1 VRVAAGARGGHPVE
15 DIDLLVLGEPDRDQL
30 YAGTDAIQPSIG
42 RPVQIAIR
50 DVDWLTNGE
59 GSFHDTVVVRP
70 MVPIPLDGSRRSTH
84 LQSTQRGVRPL
95 QERGRRRSCAT
106 ARTWIASDVTRY
118 AR

>member
-95 QERGRRRSCAT
+95 Q
-106 ARTWIASDVTRY
+106 
-118 AR
+118 